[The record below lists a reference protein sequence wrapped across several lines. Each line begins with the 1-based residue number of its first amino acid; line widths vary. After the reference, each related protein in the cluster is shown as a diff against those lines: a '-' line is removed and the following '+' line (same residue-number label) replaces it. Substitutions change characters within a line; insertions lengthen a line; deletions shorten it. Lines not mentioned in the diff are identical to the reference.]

1 MANKT
6 KLMQTRK
13 MTDSNTEQ
21 TKVVIVLHFTA
32 ILFFHSFFFI
42 LTSDDSDDPVDHP
55 EPCYYPSNH
64 SNMARWLRI
73 DSHPSSFSFF
83 CLRVFHSI
91 PAFSPEIILFR
102 KDILNLNHG
111 NPRKGL
117 SIKHQQDM
125 NDTGKRESER
135 GCVTGFFFAPD
146 SGEQSEPC
154 QR

>member
-1 MANKT
+1 
-6 KLMQTRK
+6 MQTRK

-111 NPRKGL
+111 NPRKGTSL
-117 SIKHQQDM
+117 
-125 NDTGKRESER
+125 
-135 GCVTGFFFAPD
+135 APEILF
-146 SGEQSEPC
+146 SCRVLKLCLPSLLLVFGSLPPSFSPPLNP
-154 QR
+154 R